1 MGKKNL
7 RKVVRIGIGLIIL
20 VFFIYSLLLLS
31 DPITTIFNI
40 NAITERISISS
51 IDENG
56 SELNLDG
63 VDIYGT
69 GLKPLYKGFIG
80 QFKLNKD
87 VSVTVERVAY
97 GSATL
102 TFRAPKGQKSGTLY
116 DRQEKLIDTTGH
128 YLEIAINNLRMK
140 ADSGQTFIFSFD
152 GKVSLGRSV
161 DHEVGYESTALLR
174 SGNINMTGTS
184 TWSDNFDA
192 GTIQL
197 YLGDEIQ
204 FHDQS
209 ENAIGFITLNENPG
223 MQVAYRVV
231 AKQATIL
238 KPGPKMEKLE
248 VSGVNVSATSLDR
261 ISKASLFQIISLFF
275 SILLIATNLIAFLI
289 DVYTNKKNLST
300 LFK

>member
-1 MGKKNL
+1 MDKKNI
-7 RKVVRIGIGLIIL
+7 RKVVRIGIGLVISI
-20 VFFIYSLLLLS
+20 VFIYSLLLLL

-40 NAITERISISS
+40 NANTERISISS

-69 GLKPLYKGFIG
+69 GLTPLYKGFTG

-87 VSVTVERVAY
+87 VSVTIERVAY

-102 TFRAPKGQKSGTLY
+102 TFRAPKEQKSGILY
-116 DRQEKLIDTTGH
+116 DRQEKLVDSTGH
-128 YLEIAINNLRMK
+128 YLEISINNLRMK
-140 ADSGQTFIFSFD
+140 ADSGQTFIFPFD

-174 SGNINMTGTS
+174 SGDINMTGTS
-184 TWSDNFDA
+184 AWSDNFDA

-204 FHDQS
+204 FHHQS
-209 ENAIGFITLNENPG
+209 KNAIGFITLNENPG
-223 MQVAYRVV
+223 MQVVYRVV

-248 VSGVNVSATSLDR
+248 ESGFNVSATSLDR

-275 SILLIATNLIAFLI
+275 SILLVVTNLIAFLI
-289 DVYTNKKNLST
+289 DVYTNKKNIST

>member
-7 RKVVRIGIGLIIL
+7 RKVVRISVGLVL
-20 VFFIYSLLLLS
+20 SVAFIYSLLLLF

-40 NAITERISISS
+40 NANTERISISS

-69 GLKPLYKGFIG
+69 GLKPLHKGFTG

-87 VSVTVERVAY
+87 VSVTIERVAY

-102 TFRAPKGQKSGTLY
+102 TFRVPKGQKSGTLY
-116 DRQEKLIDTTGH
+116 NRQEKLVDSTGN
-128 YLEIAINNLRMK
+128 YLEISINNIRMK
-140 ADSGQTFIFSFD
+140 ADSGQTFIFRFD

-161 DHEVGYESTALLR
+161 DQEVGYESTALLR
-174 SGNINMTGTS
+174 SGDITMTGTS
-184 TWSDNFDA
+184 AWSANFNA

-204 FHDQS
+204 FHNQS

-223 MQVAYRVV
+223 MQAAYRVV

-238 KPGPKMEKLE
+238 KPGPKMETLE
-248 VSGVNVSATSLDR
+248 ESGVSISATWLDR
-261 ISKASLFQIISLFF
+261 ISKASLPQIISLSF
-275 SILLIATNLIAFLI
+275 SILLVITNLITFLI
-289 DVYTNKKNLST
+289 DIYTNKKNIPP